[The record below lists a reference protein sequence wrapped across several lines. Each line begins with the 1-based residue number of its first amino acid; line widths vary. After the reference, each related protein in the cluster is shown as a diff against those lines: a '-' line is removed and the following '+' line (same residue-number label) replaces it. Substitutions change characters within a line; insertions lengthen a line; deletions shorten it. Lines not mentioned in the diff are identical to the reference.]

1 MVLVLNLLSQDLGS
15 NWRYKIAD
23 SSVNDRNTSKDNSS
37 LQNLQSAMISVII
50 YIVTLMAKKDV
61 QKGKIGRYFLI
72 HNSHF
77 HLHQIAPKG

>member
-1 MVLVLNLLSQDLGS
+1 
-15 NWRYKIAD
+15 
-23 SSVNDRNTSKDNSS
+23 
-37 LQNLQSAMISVII
+37 MISVII

-77 HLHQIAPKG
+77 HLHQIAPKGYSMLLKIPFLLGKSVGSNWQFRNESK